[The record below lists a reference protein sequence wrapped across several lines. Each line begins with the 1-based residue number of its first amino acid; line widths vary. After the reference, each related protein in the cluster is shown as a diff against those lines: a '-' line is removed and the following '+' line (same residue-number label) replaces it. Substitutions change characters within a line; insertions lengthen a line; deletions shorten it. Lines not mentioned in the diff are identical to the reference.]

1 MKNILFL
8 LTCIGF
14 ATLVN
19 AQNNPADTVIVQLAK
34 SSQLTLTVGD
44 RDDLEVLQHYDFEAL
59 FEDILSRL
67 EEDDPAIMDDF
78 EDYMGS
84 EYDEDLE
91 ESEEGDDFEDENGD
105 EEDDEEEDDEEDED
119 MEDDCD
125 KRGGRHFFKST
136 NVDFGIGNYFSAD
149 NDGGAQYTVR
159 PWGSWYV
166 GLNFEYHTRLREGF
180 HIAWVLGASQYN
192 FKFQDDRTLL
202 TETPEG
208 VEFTRDERDLDFI
221 KSKLSVTYIN
231 AAILP
236 MIEFGGY
243 RDECKSWKGHKRD
256 FRAGIGLYGGYRL
269 DSFTKQVYEIDDDR
283 KKERNRDNFYLNNLR
298 YGVRLQF
305 GVHES
310 DFFFNYDLNELFAG
324 NRGPKL
330 NAYSFG
336 IIF

>member
-1 MKNILFL
+1 MKSILFL
-8 LTCIGF
+8 FISMCFTM
-14 ATLVN
+14 LVN
-19 AQNNPADTVIVQLAK
+19 AQNNAADTVVVQLAK

-44 RDDLEVLQHYDFEAL
+44 PDDLEVLQHYDFEAL

-67 EEDDPAIMDDF
+67 EGNETLMMDDF
-78 EDYMGS
+78 EDNMGA
-84 EYDEDLE
+84 E
-91 ESEEGDDFEDENGD
+91 EAGD
-105 EEDDEEEDDEEDED
+105 EAADDYEEEDEEDED
-119 MEDDCD
+119 EDWEDEDEDWDDDCENGG
-125 KRGGRHFFKST
+125 KRYFFRST
-136 NVDFGIGNYFSAD
+136 NIDFGIGNYFSND

-166 GLNFEYHTRLREGF
+166 GLNFAYNTRIDKTF
-180 HIAWVLGASQYN
+180 HVAWVLGVSQYN
-192 FKFQDDRTLL
+192 FKFQDDQTLL
-202 TETPEG
+202 TETPTG
-208 VEFTRDERDLDFI
+208 VDFTRDERDLEFI

-236 MIEFGGY
+236 MVEFGGY
-243 RDECKSWKGHKRD
+243 KDACKSWKGHKRD
-256 FRAGIGLYGGYRL
+256 FRVGIGLYGGYRI

-305 GVHES
+305 GVHET
-310 DFFFNYDLNELFAG
+310 DFFFNYDLNELFAD

-336 IIF
+336 FIF